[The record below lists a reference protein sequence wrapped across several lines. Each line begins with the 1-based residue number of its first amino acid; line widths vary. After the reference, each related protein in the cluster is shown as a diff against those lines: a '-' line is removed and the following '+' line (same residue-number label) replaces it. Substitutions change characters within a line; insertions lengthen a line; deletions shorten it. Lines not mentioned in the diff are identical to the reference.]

1 MPKKRKMLTAKW
13 AFSGDNL
20 TTPFLA
26 RLSKGHTNSSTLG
39 KLFNLFI
46 LSLWLINVD
55 NKIFTWLLI
64 VPSSRRNNRCWECF
78 WKMRCYRNL
87 RNPIVILILV
97 TLMIKQLRW
106 RCWEIFASVMRSGIT
121 VCAVN
126 CVFQFLL
133 CSSGHI
139 SPPDK
144 CSAWLRLHPHLLILF
159 NKYYWIPEN
168 LLNTSKYLLDPE
180 CTRNYYRYWKYCIKK
195 RVRACPHAAYT
206 LIRGN
211 KVNKLIK
218 SMSGG
223 G

>member
-139 SPPDK
+139 SPQINVLHGCVFILTYLF
-144 CSAWLRLHPHLLILF
+144 CSTNTTEYLKI
-159 NKYYWIPEN
+159 YWIPAN
-168 LLNTSKYLLDPE
+168 IYWILNAPGIIIDTGNIALRKEYVPALMQ
-180 CTRNYYRYWKYCIKK
+180 
-195 RVRACPHAAYT
+195 
-206 LIRGN
+206 LI
-211 KVNKLIK
+211 L
-218 SMSGG
+218 
-223 G
+223 